1 MNPLFALMLDKTM
14 LIPLV
19 ERHTASLDKRH
30 IVPIHNQKGL
40 EDR

>member
-1 MNPLFALMLDKTM
+1 MNPFFALMIDETM

-30 IVPIHNQKGL
+30 IVPINNQKGL
-40 EDR
+40 EDK

>member
-1 MNPLFALMLDKTM
+1 MNPFFALMIDKTM

-30 IVPIHNQKGL
+30 IVPIQPK
-40 EDR
+40 RA